1 MVEFS
6 PAHSNGSPVREGTL
20 FRNHCI
26 PSACA
31 WWDLQGYLLAAEWT
45 KCNVLG
51 ARLQSRKFPRKDFTK
66 LAVGE
71 PKYEK
76 VNPQSIWKQN
86 GKVRDQGNRKHLLAK
101 GRAGHCWFGEEESGD
116 KLSRPSGVYPRPA
129 WLSLSRQS
137 PTETVA
143 EEFLS

>member
-1 MVEFS
+1 M
-6 PAHSNGSPVREGTL
+6 PVHGGTSRGIYWL
-20 FRNHCI
+20 RNEQ
-26 PSACA
+26 S
-31 WWDLQGYLLAAEWT
+31 
-45 KCNVLG
+45 CNVLG

-101 GRAGHCWFGEEESGD
+101 GRAGH
-116 KLSRPSGVYPRPA
+116 
-129 WLSLSRQS
+129 
-137 PTETVA
+137 
-143 EEFLS
+143 